1 MVFDKE
7 KLQKILEE
15 KKLETTEDLQDL
27 LRDTTK
33 ELIEAVYDGE
43 ITDHLGYKKYE
54 QKPGNS
60 ENSQN
65 GHSTKKVKSKVG
77 EI

>member
-27 LRDTTK
+27 GISPRRSSKRSMTARLRITWGIRGTSRNRVI
-33 ELIEAVYDGE
+33 LITPEMG
-43 ITDHLGYKKYE
+43 T
-54 QKPGNS
+54 PRRR
-60 ENSQN
+60 
-65 GHSTKKVKSKVG
+65 
-77 EI
+77 